1 MKQKFIN
8 KKAQFGPDAL
18 VGLVLVAVLGL
29 GGVFFLNTF
38 INGLALHGII
48 SVLDSEID
56 QRCFFILLPMVGDEY
71 SRAGS
76 NVTGIEPFSN
86 MSAYFGGESDY
97 SYISYEFNNTIN
109 VFRASSTSENSKLG
123 TNLTY
128 ISGYITTEDKAE
140 AIRSQEL
147 KYMSDNNIKLTNFCS
162 LPIYSPAG
170 KIGTADLIL
179 SSKET

>member
-1 MKQKFIN
+1 MN

-18 VGLVLVAVLGL
+18 VGLVLVAILGL

-56 QRCFFILLPMVGDEY
+56 QRCFFILLPIVGDEY
-71 SRAGS
+71 SRAGN
-76 NVTGIEPFSN
+76 NVTGVEPFNN

-109 VFRASSTSENSKLG
+109 VFRASSESRFI

-128 ISGYITTEDKAE
+128 IDGYIATEDRA
-140 AIRSQEL
+140 AQLRGQEL
-147 KYMSDNNIKLTNFCS
+147 DYMTKNNIKLTNYCS
-162 LPIYSPAG
+162 LPVYSPTG
-170 KIGTADLIL
+170 KIGTAELIM
-179 SSKET
+179 SATGS

>member
-1 MKQKFIN
+1 MN

-56 QRCFFILLPMVGDEY
+56 QRCFFILLPLVGDEY
-71 SRAGS
+71 SRAGN
-76 NVTGIEPFSN
+76 NVTGIEPFNN
-86 MSAYFGGESDY
+86 MSAYFGGGSDY

-109 VFRASSTSENSKLG
+109 VFRASIKSDSKLV

-128 ISGYITTEDKAE
+128 INGYIATEDRAE
-140 AIRSQEL
+140 QLRSQEL
-147 KYMSDNNIKLTNFCS
+147 DYLSKNNIKLTNFCS

-170 KIGTADLIL
+170 KIGTAELII
-179 SSKET
+179 SSTLT